1 MRNIVTRF
9 SDVLCIDT
17 QINEKNI
24 LKYKNK
30 KEIIRISRNTIFDSV
45 IKNINFSNIN
55 NELTVTVHRTEN
67 IYNKKLFDNF
77 IKLLCVINSLNM
89 FERIVWYTRYN

>member
-30 KEIIRISRNTIFDSV
+30 K
-45 IKNINFSNIN
+45 
-55 NELTVTVHRTEN
+55 
-67 IYNKKLFDNF
+67 
-77 IKLLCVINSLNM
+77 KLLEFQEIL
-89 FERIVWYTRYN
+89 FLILL